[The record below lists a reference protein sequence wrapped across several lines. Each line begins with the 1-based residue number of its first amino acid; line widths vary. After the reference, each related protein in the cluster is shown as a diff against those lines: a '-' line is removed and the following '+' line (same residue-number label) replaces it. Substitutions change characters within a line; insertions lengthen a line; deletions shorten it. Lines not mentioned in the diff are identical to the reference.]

1 MLRKALWAAALAA
14 SLPAQSIV
22 PARAGLVSY
31 ADEAYI
37 EDRLVEISTTHFF
50 RVHENEVLRTGAGR
64 AEVLLGPCSAM
75 WVDENSSF
83 RMISDAVSDV
93 RLEVLSGSVIV
104 SAGQMVRGARM
115 TVLLKASVAP
125 LDPKG
130 AYHFDAAPARIKVLA
145 GRTAVQWDN
154 RTTPVTASQ
163 LLFLEGAADVIKFD
177 RRSPDA
183 LENWS
188 YARAAHLARL
198 AFEPRGSVPDH
209 PTAGD
214 AAARVPLNRPGSVLG
229 PSQPPEAN
237 QPVMAPTSGC
247 RVEPW

>member
-37 EDRLVEISTTHFF
+37 ENRLVEISTTHFF

-83 RMISDAVSDV
+83 RLISDALSDV
-93 RLEVLSGSVIV
+93 RLEVLSGSVVV
-104 SAGQMVRGARM
+104 SSGAMVKGGRM
-115 TVLLKASVAP
+115 TVLLKTSVAP
-125 LDPKG
+125 LDAKG
-130 AYHFDAAPARIKVLA
+130 AYHFDTAPARIKVLA

-154 RTTPVTASQ
+154 RTTELAASR
-163 LLFLEGAADVIKFD
+163 LLVLEGSADAIKFD
-177 RRSPDA
+177 RRSPDP

-198 AFEPRGSVPDH
+198 AAEQRWSVLDH
-209 PTAGD
+209 PGVQD
-214 AAARVPLNRPGSVLG
+214 ATARVPINHPGPVLVT
-229 PSQPPEAN
+229 PQPEATP
-237 QPVMAPTSGC
+237 PVIAPASGC